1 MSADDLA
8 LGDPEEEEEKPE
20 PRIFKPD
27 LYEAAMQNDTQKV
40 FTFLEEQVPPTH
52 VDEASG
58 WTPLHWAAKH
68 GNVQMAHLLIEFG
81 ASAPYHRMVNRAARA
96 KQKAEEDAAAA
107 AKKANGGANYA
118 PPDVKEEGGEGEE
131 GGENAAE
138 DKGEGGP
145 ENKESDAAATTT
157 EGTTATETAE
167 AKTEADSKAA
177 DGASDDKKDGKE
189 IEDSKDAS
197 ASDVKDAASGD
208 KEGAKDAAVADEKKG
223 GDAGDVDMD
232 EDDDDLDYETA
243 MDRKAETSVDLTK
256 NTPLLWAA
264 TKGYLRVVWLLLLAG
279 YNPNDLDDLE
289 NNALHLAA
297 CGGNPKVCQV
307 LLDSGAKSTLV
318 NAYKN
323 LPIDMTVNGEIRDI
337 IADGM
342 EKGASMTA
350 ADIEAKHTAN
360 VEKYVEMTSKLEA
373 IIKKADKP
381 SRSPAAISETIA
393 TLMETLAEGR
403 EWGLDLEMISTG
415 ERLVK
420 MLEMGQV
427 LMSELK
433 VVQDNLPIRTQEHFS
448 KYVSRLE
455 SAIVGAKELGLDE
468 GQISSCENIVARC
481 GLEYWVSVLTERLKP
496 VECATDIHE
505 HDMKRLE
512 QAIDKAQ
519 VHGASD
525 EIMDVATELHKRL
538 SAELGMSRAL
548 LMVPTYRLPKKEG
561 EEVPDGYWQPEDVGH
576 IDDTTEGFPHPP
588 PETGEYVWH
597 PSECFTKLT
606 DAIAAIK
613 ASYGGAEEVGAN
625 PDVVAK
631 AKAALVKCEKDHK
644 QLSVKNEADKQHAI
658 EVTHKSI
665 KKKGKKK
672 K

>member
-1 MSADDLA
+1 MA

-27 LYEAAMQNDTQKV
+27 LYEAAMLNDTQKV

-68 GNVQMAHLLIEFG
+68 GNVQMAHLLIEYG
-81 ASAPYHRMVNRAARA
+81 ASAPYHRMVTRALRA

-107 AKKANGGANYA
+107 AKKANGGGNYM
-118 PPDVKEEGGEGEE
+118 PPDVKEEGEGEE
-131 GGENAAE
+131 GGENAGE

-145 ENKESDAAATTT
+145 ENKETEATAATT
-157 EGTTATETAE
+157 EGATATESGE
-167 AKTEADSKAA
+167 AKTEADAKATE
-177 DGASDDKKDGKE
+177 GAVDDKKEGNA
-189 IEDSKDAS
+189 DSKDAA
-197 ASDVKDAASGD
+197 ASDAKDSASGD

-223 GDAGDVDMD
+223 GDAAGADMDMD
-232 EDDDDLDYETA
+232 EDEDDLDYETA

-264 TKGYLRVVWLLLLAG
+264 TKGHLRVVWLLLLAG

-297 CGGNPKVCQV
+297 CGGSAKICQV

-318 NAYKN
+318 NEYKN
-323 LPIDMTVNGEIRDI
+323 LPIDMTVNSAIRDI

-360 VEKYVEMTSKLEA
+360 IDKYAELTGKLEA
-373 IIKKADKP
+373 IIRKAEKP
-381 SRSPAAISETIA
+381 SRSPAVISETITA
-393 TLMETLAEGR
+393 LMETLATSR
-403 EWGLDLEMISTG
+403 EWGLDEEMISKG
-415 ERLVK
+415 ETLIK

-433 VVQDNLPIRTQEHFS
+433 LVQDNLPIRTQEQFS

-455 SAIVGAKELGLDE
+455 AAIVGARLLELDE
-468 GQISSCENIVARC
+468 GQISSCENIVSRC

-525 EIMDVATELHKRL
+525 EIMDVATELHQRL
-538 SAELGMSRAL
+538 SSELGMSRAL

-561 EEVPDGYWQPEDVGH
+561 EEVPDGYWQPEDTGH

-588 PETGEYVWH
+588 ADTGEYVWH

-631 AKAALVKCEKDHK
+631 AKAALQKSEKDHK
-644 QLSVKNEADKQHAI
+644 QLSAKNEADKQHAI